1 MSAPHSKSTA
11 LEKSVLVVSPPFGS
25 DDTELLSDTEGI
37 RLFVG
42 QQTHTTTL
50 LAADTNVH

>member
-1 MSAPHSKSTA
+1 MSAAHSKSTA
-11 LEKSVLVVSPPFGS
+11 LEKSVLVVSPPS
-25 DDTELLSDTEGI
+25 ACDDAELLSATEGI

-50 LAADTNVH
+50 LTADTNIH